1 MPAQGPSLSLPTIFP
16 RRARPTSGTT
26 WYVVLK
32 RRWLILAVLVC
43 VVSYS
48 AASALMRK
56 PVYTASSVL
65 QIDRGKLNLVQ
76 DVMTPD
82 YWSGYNEFYPT
93 QQRVLESRNLAR
105 RVVQQLRLWEHPYF
119 TGGHK
124 LEADE
129 QTLENLSGA
138 VVGMLQAT
146 QIRSTQLM
154 ELRFTS
160 LDPKLSADLSNA
172 LAQQYIV
179 FHSETVTALARDTVG
194 FIREQ
199 VEKIQKDIQER
210 EKLLQ
215 EYSQREDLMMV
226 SRASAVEGWKKARR
240 GDRNCARDQSH
251 RAADRARSRTCHS
264 SCARDTRP
272 TCGGTP

>member
-1 MPAQGPSLSLPTIFP
+1 MSNANWPPD
-16 RRARPTSGTT
+16 ARPGSEPEPSHYLPQASETHLRDY
-26 WYVVLK
+26 WYVILK

-48 AASALMRK
+48 AARALMRK
-56 PVYTASSVL
+56 PVYSATSVL
-65 QIDRGKLNLVQ
+65 QIDRGKINLVR

-93 QQRVLESRNLAR
+93 QQRVLRSRNLAL
-105 RVVQQLRLWEHPYF
+105 RVVRQLRLWEHPYF

-154 ELRFTS
+154 EIRLTS
-160 LDPKLSADLSNA
+160 LDPQLSADLSNA
-172 LAQQYIV
+172 LAQQSIT
-179 FHSETVTALARDTVG
+179 FHSESVTTLARDTVG

-199 VEKIQKDIQER
+199 VEKIQKDIQEH

-226 SRASAVEGWKKARR
+226 DEKELIVMRQLEELNTALT
-240 GDRNCARDQSH
+240 Q
-251 RAADRARSRTCHS
+251 SRT
-264 SCARDTRP
+264 ARAMA
-272 TCGGTP
+272 